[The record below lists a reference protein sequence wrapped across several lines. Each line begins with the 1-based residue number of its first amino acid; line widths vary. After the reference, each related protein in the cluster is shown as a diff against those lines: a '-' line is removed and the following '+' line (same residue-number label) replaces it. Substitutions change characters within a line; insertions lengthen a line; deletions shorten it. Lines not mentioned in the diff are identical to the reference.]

1 MIRVAQPCRISQVCR
16 QLARDAGLVAL
27 TATHTSSDL
36 PLLVISSMQRVL
48 GHATSVCLRQVTDE
62 RIQQAVMVLGTQ
74 VRVLDMILALEAPLL
89 IESNR
94 YIYSLH
100 SSLARPPKGTG
111 AD

>member
-36 PLLVISSMQRVL
+36 SLLVVSSMQRVL
-48 GHATSVCLRQVTDE
+48 GHATSVCLRQVTDG

-74 VRVLDMILALEAPLL
+74 VLDMILALEAPLL

-111 AD
+111 VD